1 MIYCIQFFFLSVVK
15 FEMPNIFVHT
25 CFMHMVKAYS
35 EMLMYNK
42 VQLATVVPIVF
53 RQRALVTQWGM
64 ARVEWG

>member
-1 MIYCIQFFFLSVVK
+1 
-15 FEMPNIFVHT
+15 
-25 CFMHMVKAYS
+25 MHMVKAYS